1 MQDDEGAKV
10 PGMTPEAFEERA
22 ELAKKALEVR
32 DAPTRKDMETLP
44 SPPDMDARVNALE
57 DGLNEQAYQD
67 ALRVHSKDELLKI
80 IVSLREEN
88 ATLRIISEKWGMC
101 LITLHRLLGDRQRVA
116 MMGVLAAAQAFNI
129 VEATLKSAEEEA
141 AKLLK
146 KKQAEEAGGGQEA

>member
-44 SPPDMDARVNALE
+44 SPPPSVDEAL
-57 DGLNEQAYQD
+57 GAANPTEQ
-67 ALRVHSKDELLKI
+67 LSKTELLKI
-80 IVSLREEN
+80 IKDLREEN
-88 ATLRIISEKWGMC
+88 ATLRTISEKWGMC

-129 VEATLKSAEEEA
+129 VEAVLRSAEEEA
-141 AKLLK
+141 KKLMK
-146 KKQAEEAGGGQEA
+146 KKEAEEAGGGQEA